1 MKRTTAFL
9 FTVTL
14 SVVLLVSGA
23 FAANIAIIESQSFN
37 ANDIMDINWQAVA
50 TGMGHN
56 VTIYPQTALDNGSF
70 ITPNDMAIIS
80 SGVGTMSFQRRQM
93 IIECLYAGK
102 PVYLQCER
110 DMTGSSNIAWE
121 EALFQF
127 GISWSWLG
135 ADPGNLVPMYLSG
148 PISNVTYPISNM
160 PMFMDGGYGSAV
172 SGVETTH
179 HYADKEY
186 GWILRPTADH
196 AMMATNTDQEW
207 VRTFADPNLMENYI
221 NTLLPQT
228 TADLQV
234 RAWTTGPVT
243 LPNVGGAFVYNA
255 QVHNWGPVAQV
266 FDAWIRVQLPNGNL
280 FGPTQQFTGLTLA
293 PSTSSAVVTLSQSV
307 PGFAPPGI
315 YYMQAVVGSYS
326 WPIKNIDAFAF
337 TKLVISPDDMEPVNT
352 WQAGGMEAFQQTAS
366 LNESP
371 SAIPLEYTLSEP
383 YPNPFNP
390 TAQVSVSLPE
400 AAPLAVTVY
409 NMHGQEVARLAEGIS
424 SAGTHE
430 FSFDGSELASGVYI
444 VRAVSPG
451 HLNQSRKLVLMK

>member
-1 MKRTTAFL
+1 MKRWTKLLIAGVL
-9 FTVTL
+9 ISTL
-14 SVVLLVSGA
+14 LAPGA

-37 ANDIMDINWQAVA
+37 ANDIMDINWQTVA

-70 ITPNDMAIIS
+70 ITPSDLAIIS
-80 SGVGTMSFQRRQM
+80 SGVGTMNFQRRQM
-93 IIECLYAGK
+93 IIECLYAGV

-148 PISNVTYPISNM
+148 PISNITYPISNM
-160 PMFMDGGYGSAV
+160 PMFMDGAYGSAV
-172 SGVETTH
+172 SGVETTQ

-228 TADLQV
+228 PADLQV

-255 QVHNWGPVAQV
+255 QVHNWGGIAQV
-266 FDAWIRVQLPNGNL
+266 YDAWIRVQLPNGNL
-280 FGPTQQFTGLTLA
+280 FGPTQLFTGLALL
-293 PSTSSAVVTLSQSV
+293 PGSTPVVTLSQSV
-307 PGFAPPGI
+307 PGFAPPGT

-337 TKLVISPDDMEPVNT
+337 TKLVISPDEMEPVNS

-366 LNESP
+366 LEDTP
-371 SAIPLEYTLSEP
+371 IEVPLDYALSEP

-390 TAQVSVSLPE
+390 TAQVRVSLPQ
-400 AAPLAVTVY
+400 AAPLTVTVF
-409 NMHGQEVARLAEGIS
+409 NMHGQEVARLADGIS
-424 SAGTHE
+424 NAGTHE
-430 FSFDGSELASGVYI
+430 FSVDGSNLASGVYI